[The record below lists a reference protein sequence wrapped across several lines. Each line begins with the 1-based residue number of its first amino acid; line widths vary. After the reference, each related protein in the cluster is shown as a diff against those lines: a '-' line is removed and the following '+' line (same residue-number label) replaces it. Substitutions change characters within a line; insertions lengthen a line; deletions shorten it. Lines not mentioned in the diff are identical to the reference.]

1 LPPAGWPRQVAL
13 CACADLGTAAV
24 SKGIASRRLIDDNAR
39 ERPAPL
45 AQPVFRSSWAAP
57 CVADR
62 DHRDE
67 ARGQFPQYEV
77 TGGKFPLT
85 MPA

>member
-1 LPPAGWPRQVAL
+1 VFYLVSPVDLIPDLVPLFGVVDDLVVDVSMKVIPPAA
-13 CACADLGTAAV
+13 
-24 SKGIASRRLIDDNAR
+24 
-39 ERPAPL
+39 
-45 AQPVFRSSWAAP
+45 WAAP

-62 DHRDE
+62 DHPDE